1 MHARGVG
8 LTRCQSHTVS
18 HTETG
23 TCTRARTHISTH
35 YQPNPQLTL
44 LATDLDATSVFGRAP
59 IDIFFGVV
67 LEVDQVCEIV
77 VEVLVT
83 QILHDLSGM
92 VLAAAAASFLCFD
105 LIHLVN

>member
-8 LTRCQSHTVS
+8 LTRSQSHTVS

-23 TCTRARTHISTH
+23 TCTRARTHIFTH
-35 YQPNPQLTL
+35 HQPNPQLTL
-44 LATDLDATSVFGRAP
+44 LATDLDTAPSFGRAP

-67 LEVDQVCEIV
+67 LELDQVRG
-77 VEVLVT
+77 LKADGRGS

-92 VLAAAAASFLCFD
+92 VLAAAASFLRFD